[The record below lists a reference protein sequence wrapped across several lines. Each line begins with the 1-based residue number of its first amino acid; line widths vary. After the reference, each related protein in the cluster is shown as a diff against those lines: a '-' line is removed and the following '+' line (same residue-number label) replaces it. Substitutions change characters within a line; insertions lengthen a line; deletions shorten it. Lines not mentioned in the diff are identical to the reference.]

1 MKSRERKPRKPYH
14 PPRLLVYGDLAA
26 LTGAIGNK
34 GMPDGG
40 PMMLM
45 AKS

>member
-1 MKSRERKPRKPYH
+1 MKSPDRKPPKPYH
-14 PPRLLVYGDLAA
+14 PPRLRIYGDLAT
-26 LTGAIGNK
+26 LTRAIGNK

-40 PMMLM
+40 VMMLM